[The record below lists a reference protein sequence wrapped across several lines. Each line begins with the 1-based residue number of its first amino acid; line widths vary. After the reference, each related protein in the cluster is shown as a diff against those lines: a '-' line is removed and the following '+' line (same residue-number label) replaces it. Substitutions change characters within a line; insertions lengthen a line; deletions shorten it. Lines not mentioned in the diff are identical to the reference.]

1 MHTLPIAI
9 HAAAAPVVRAAAN
22 SGTVLSGVVTADMM
36 NGVLDE
42 IIGVL
47 PVCLPVLITFIGIR
61 KGISFVIGILR
72 SA

>member
-1 MHTLPIAI
+1 MHSLSLPV
-9 HAAAAPVVRAAAN
+9 AALAA
-22 SGTVLSGVVTADMM
+22 SGSGTSSTVLSGVVTASMM

>member
-1 MHTLPIAI
+1 MHSLSLPV
-9 HAAAAPVVRAAAN
+9 AALAASGSSA
-22 SGTVLSGVVTADMM
+22 SGTVLSGVVTASMM

>member
-1 MHTLPIAI
+1 MHSLTLPIVALGG
-9 HAAAAPVVRAAAN
+9 
-22 SGTVLSGVVTADMM
+22 SGTTGTVLSGVVTQNMM

>member
-1 MHTLPIAI
+1 MHSLTLP
-9 HAAAAPVVRAAAN
+9 VVALGG
-22 SGTVLSGVVTADMM
+22 SSSTVLSGVVTASMM

>member
-1 MHTLPIAI
+1 MHSLTLPV
-9 HAAAAPVVRAAAN
+9 AALAA
-22 SGTVLSGVVTADMM
+22 SGSSSSSTVLSGVVTASMM

>member
-1 MHTLPIAI
+1 MHSLSLPVAVL
-9 HAAAAPVVRAAAN
+9 AASGSSA
-22 SGTVLSGVVTADMM
+22 SGTVLSGVVTASMM